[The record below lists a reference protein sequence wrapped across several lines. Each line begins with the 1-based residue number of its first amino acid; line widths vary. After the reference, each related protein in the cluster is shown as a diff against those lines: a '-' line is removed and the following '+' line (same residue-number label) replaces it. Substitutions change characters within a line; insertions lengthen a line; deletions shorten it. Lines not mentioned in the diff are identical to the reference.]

1 MTRLEKIYREK
12 VVPVLQKEFNYS
24 SSMQLPGIEKISL
37 NIGLGA
43 ASQNNK
49 LMEEAVAEL
58 TAIAGQKAVV
68 TRAKKSIASFK
79 LREGMPIG
87 AKVTLRGNKMW
98 EFLDRLFNVALPRV
112 RDFRG
117 ISADS
122 FDGRGNYALGVK
134 EQLIFPE
141 IEYDKVDAI
150 RGMDIVICTTAK
162 TDEEAKELL
171 TMVGAPFY
179 N

>member
-58 TAIAGQKAVV
+58 TASIRPGIIFTPRSPSLPSSCVKACP
-68 TRAKKSIASFK
+68 SGLASPCA
-79 LREGMPIG
+79 R
-87 AKVTLRGNKMW
+87 
-98 EFLDRLFNVALPRV
+98 
-112 RDFRG
+112 
-117 ISADS
+117 
-122 FDGRGNYALGVK
+122 
-134 EQLIFPE
+134 
-141 IEYDKVDAI
+141 
-150 RGMDIVICTTAK
+150 IVCGTSWTS
-162 TDEEAKELL
+162 
-171 TMVGAPFY
+171 
-179 N
+179 

>member
-58 TAIAGQKAVV
+58 TAIAGQ
-68 TRAKKSIASFK
+68 
-79 LREGMPIG
+79 
-87 AKVTLRGNKMW
+87 
-98 EFLDRLFNVALPRV
+98 
-112 RDFRG
+112 
-117 ISADS
+117 
-122 FDGRGNYALGVK
+122 GRGYPRQEVHRFLQA
-134 EQLIFPE
+134 
-141 IEYDKVDAI
+141 A
-150 RGMDIVICTTAK
+150 
-162 TDEEAKELL
+162 
-171 TMVGAPFY
+171 
-179 N
+179 

>member
-79 LREGMPIG
+79 LREGGCLADIAP
-87 AKVTLRGNKMW
+87 TLIELMGMEQPKEMTGKS
-98 EFLDRLFNVALPRV
+98 LL
-112 RDFRG
+112 
-117 ISADS
+117 
-122 FDGRGNYALGVK
+122 VK
-134 EQLIFPE
+134 
-141 IEYDKVDAI
+141 
-150 RGMDIVICTTAK
+150 
-162 TDEEAKELL
+162 
-171 TMVGAPFY
+171 
-179 N
+179 